1 MPTTRRS
8 SAATSCRR
16 WPSPARPPP
25 SSAGRRPVR
34 LRVID
39 SDPVAADRIADLL
52 AGKRLLLTG
61 VTGFVGEALLERIL
75 HDLPDTSVV
84 VVVRARGGMSA
95 VDRVTELL
103 RKPAFG
109 RLRER
114 DGADVVDALI
124 GARITVLEGDLP
136 DVPPLPDDLDVV
148 IHCAGEVSFDP
159 PIDEGFATNLHGSL
173 AMLRAVHASG
183 SRPHYMHVSTAYVA
197 GRREGHVTEG
207 SLDHWVDWKAESDAA
222 QRMRVAADD
231 ASRTPEQLAEFLH
244 EAEVEH
250 GASGPMAIAGDAER
264 RRKEWVRK
272 RLVDAGRER
281 ARTLGWTDCYT
292 FTKAMA
298 ERAVEHTTSAV
309 AGAEPGET
317 ALPLTILRPTIIES
331 ALEQPYPGWIEGF
344 KMAEPIIL
352 AYGRGELPEFPGVPD
367 STIDII
373 PIDYVVNATLAAAA
387 HPPAPGSPAYFT
399 ICSGARNP
407 LTFSRLYELV
417 RSYFREHPLEQR
429 GRGAAR
435 TPEWQWPGAERVD
448 QLLRLAE
455 RAQKTA
461 DRVVTHLP
469 RSTRTRGWA
478 RELDRQKRR
487 IDFLRRYFDLYR
499 PYAEAELLFGDSRT
513 LALHEA
519 LHPDDAEV
527 FGFDAADIDWPHY
540 IEGVHTPAVTST
552 LRALSGGPSRGEP
565 VRSEVG
571 GARTDSG
578 RVVAVFDMDGT
589 LLPSN
594 VVESYLWLRLPEL
607 AGTRRTRE
615 VAEVA

>member
-1 MPTTRRS
+1 MTPTPRSS
-8 SAATSCRR
+8 SAARSCRR
-16 WPSPARPPP
+16 SPSPAQPPP
-25 SSAGRRPVR
+25 SNAGRRPVR

-75 HDLPDTSVV
+75 HALPDTSVV

-95 VDRVTELL
+95 VDRVTDLL

-114 DGADVVDALI
+114 DGADVVDALV
-124 GARITVLEGDLP
+124 GSRITVLEGDLP

-244 EAEVEH
+244 EAELEH
-250 GASGPMAIAGDAER
+250 GASGPMAIAADAER
-264 RRKEWVRK
+264 RRQEWVRK

-298 ERAVEHTTSAV
+298 ERAVEEEA
-309 AGAEPGET
+309 ADF
-317 ALPLTILRPTIIES
+317 PLTVLRPSIIES
-331 ALEQPYPGWIEGF
+331 ALEQPYAGWIEGF

-352 AYGRGELPEFPGVPD
+352 AYGRGDLPDFPGVPD

-387 HPPAPGSPAYFT
+387 QTPEPGSPAYFT

-407 LTFSRLYELV
+407 LSFHRLHALV
-417 RSYFREHPLEQR
+417 KEYFTEHPLEQR
-429 GRGAAR
+429 DRGAVR
-435 TPEWQWPGAERVD
+435 VPEWDWPGAERVE
-448 QLLRLAE
+448 QLLRLGE
-455 RAQKTA
+455 RAHKSA
-461 DRVVTHLP
+461 DRLVTHLP

-478 RELDRQKRR
+478 RDLDRQKRR
-487 IDFLRRYFDLYR
+487 LDFLRRYFDLYR
-499 PYAEAELLFGDSRT
+499 PYAEAELHFSDAQT
-513 LALHEA
+513 LALHRS
-519 LHPDDAEV
+519 LHPDDVER

-540 IEGVHTPAVTST
+540 IAGVHTPSVTST
-552 LRALSGGPSRGEP
+552 LRSLTGGPTRRER
-565 VRSEVG
+565 VRRAPDGS
-571 GARTDSG
+571 ATADG
-578 RVVAVFDMDGT
+578 RVVAAF
-589 LLPSN
+589 
-594 VVESYLWLRLPEL
+594 
-607 AGTRRTRE
+607 
-615 VAEVA
+615 

>member
-1 MPTTRRS
+1 MTPTPRSS
-8 SAATSCRR
+8 SAARSCRR
-16 WPSPARPPP
+16 SPSPAQPPP
-25 SSAGRRPVR
+25 SNAGRRPVR

-52 AGKRLLLTG
+52 AGQRLLLTG
-61 VTGFVGEALLERIL
+61 VPGCVGEALLERIL

-95 VDRVTELL
+95 VDRVTELV

-114 DGADVVDALI
+114 DGADVVDAPV
-124 GARITVLEGDLP
+124 GTRITVLEGDLP

-222 QRMRVAADD
+222 QRMRAAADD

-250 GASGPMAIAGDAER
+250 GASGPMAIAADAER
-264 RRKEWVRK
+264 RRQEWVRK

-298 ERAVEHTTSAV
+298 ERAVEQSA
-309 AGAEPGET
+309 GD
-317 ALPLTILRPTIIES
+317 LPLTILRPTIIES
-331 ALEQPYPGWIEGF
+331 ALEQPYAGWIEGF

-352 AYGRGELPEFPGVPD
+352 AYGRGDLPEFPGVPD
-367 STIDII
+367 WTIDHI

-387 HPPAPGSPAYFT
+387 QPPAVGSPAYFT

-407 LTFSRLYELV
+407 LTFSHLYELV
-417 RSYFREHPLEQR
+417 RGYFREHPLEQR

-435 TPEWQWPGAERVD
+435 TPEWQWPAAERVD

-478 RELDRQKRR
+478 RDLDRQKRR
-487 IDFLRRYFDLYR
+487 
-499 PYAEAELLFGDSRT
+499 G
-513 LALHEA
+513 
-519 LHPDDAEV
+519 
-527 FGFDAADIDWPHY
+527 
-540 IEGVHTPAVTST
+540 
-552 LRALSGGPSRGEP
+552 GGPAP
-565 VRSEVG
+565 
-571 GARTDSG
+571 
-578 RVVAVFDMDGT
+578 
-589 LLPSN
+589 L
-594 VVESYLWLRLPEL
+594 
-607 AGTRRTRE
+607 
-615 VAEVA
+615 